1 MKKVLVLYVF
11 LCIVLSASPYAAI
24 AMNNEDTKRIKHVEQ
39 MVQDER
45 KNLIL
50 IKYNNKAPKA
60 KARVASMPEVVE
72 QTEILPN
79 IELLKVK
86 EEIDANQLIKELS
99 KNESVEA
106 VELNGVSHIMGEV
119 TTLSENWGNEEEN
132 AYHDLLEQRLNNNE
146 EQAVNLEQQHIG
158 EKQGKLLKK
167 TESIRPLSDTR
178 DSLRDSLTDTIFERE
193 PNNTLGT
200 ADNITLD
207 KYVYGTI
214 TDYYFDLDYYR
225 LRINDSGKLNIIGV
239 FEYTRYLA
247 IGLLDERGDTLA
259 WSRLYNGDAQY
270 LQAKVTPGTYYI
282 VVFQTSDFQY
292 LCTNESY
299 LFQAWMTDVETSIPV
314 SSVSLNKT
322 NITLYKGESETLDA
336 VVYPSNATNKSVSWS
351 SSNPSIATV
360 DKNGMVT
367 AVKKGKA
374 IITVKTQ
381 DGGKTASC
389 NVQVS
394 ELPANNNPA
403 AVNDPLYSK
412 QWWLESV
419 NAPPVWQKINN
430 IKPVVVA
437 VIDSGIDLSHEDL
450 KNKVAPGG
458 YNFIL
463 DNDNIYDINGHGTA
477 VSGVIA
483 AEADNHKG
491 ITGVAGPLEV
501 KVLPLQAGFY
511 DGTLYTSDVIRA
523 IRYAIEQEVDVIN
536 LSIGGNHYS
545 SIENA
550 AVQEAINRGIV
561 VVASAGNDGD
571 SLYNYPASFENVISV
586 GSISPRG
593 EISSFSNHNDQIDF
607 VAPGEYVFTTQIYN
621 SYDYLAGT
629 SFSAPIVSGVAAL
642 MKAVNPSLSP
652 GEITRELAA
661 DSLDKGRPGKDD
673 YYGHGLINAHDTISR
688 LVPNLGKDYTEL
700 PERTNVPMNKGW
712 KITFNLKLNPDT
724 VSGEQIY
731 IKDSNNNTI
740 SSVVQVDE
748 DGKSVLISP
757 LENYGY
763 GQQYCLYIED
773 QIESE
778 TGAKLR
784 KPARMKFSMGLET
797 LIENEGEGNQSYQ
810 VLSL

>member
-1 MKKVLVLYVF
+1 MRKVLVLFLF
-11 LCIVLSASPYAAI
+11 LCIVLSASPNEAI
-24 AMNNEDTKRIKHVEQ
+24 AMNNEDIQKIKHEEQ

-50 IKYNNKAPKA
+50 IKYNDTAPKA

-79 IELLKVK
+79 IELLKIK
-86 EEIDANQLIKELS
+86 EEIDANQLVKELS

-119 TTLSENWGNEEEN
+119 MTLSEDWGNEEEN
-132 AYHDLLEQRLNNNE
+132 AYHDLLEHRLNNNE
-146 EQAVNLEQQHIG
+146 GQAVNLNQQYIL
-158 EKQGKLLKK
+158 EKQGKLLEK
-167 TESIRPLSDTR
+167 TESVRPLSVTQ
-178 DSLRDSLTDTIFERE
+178 DSLTDTIFERE
-193 PNNTLGT
+193 PNNTLDT
-200 ADNITLD
+200 ANNITID

-214 TDYYFDLDYYR
+214 TDVYFDLDYYR
-225 LRINDSGKLNIIGV
+225 LRINNSGKLNILGV
-239 FEYTRYLA
+239 FEYPQYLA
-247 IGLLDERGDTLA
+247 IGLLDERGNNLA
-259 WSRLYNGDAQY
+259 WSRLINGEAQY
-270 LQAKVTPGTYYI
+270 LQENVTPGTYYI
-282 VVFQTSDFQY
+282 IVFQISDYQY
-292 LCTNESY
+292 LCTNEAY
-299 LFQAWMTDVETSIPV
+299 LFQTWMTDVKTSIPV

-322 NITLYKGESETLDA
+322 NITLHKGESETLNA
-336 VVYPSNATNKSVSWS
+336 VVYPLNATNKSVTWS

-360 DKNGMVT
+360 DNNGMVT
-367 AVKKGKA
+367 AVKEGKTT
-374 IITVKTQ
+374 ITAKTH

-389 NVQVS
+389 KVQVS
-394 ELPANNNPA
+394 ELPTNNNPA
-403 AVNDPLYSK
+403 VVNDPLYSK

-419 NAPPVWQKINN
+419 NAPLVWQKINN

-450 KNKVAPGG
+450 RSKVAPGG
-458 YNFIL
+458 YNFIF
-463 DNDNIYDINGHGTA
+463 DNYDVYDINGHGTA

-483 AEADNHKG
+483 AEANNHKG
-491 ITGVAGPLEV
+491 ITGVAGPLDV

-523 IRYAIEQEVDVIN
+523 IRYAIDQEVDVIN
-536 LSIGGNHYS
+536 LSFGSNHYF

-550 AVQEAINRGIV
+550 AVQEAINRGVV
-561 VVASAGNDGD
+561 VVAAAGNDGD
-571 SLYNYPASFENVISV
+571 GLYCYPASLENVISV
-586 GSISPRG
+586 GAISPRG
-593 EISSFSNHNDQIDF
+593 EISSFSNHNDKIDF

-621 SYDYLAGT
+621 SYDYNAGT
-629 SFSAPIVSGVAAL
+629 SLSTPIVSGVASL

-652 GEITRELAA
+652 REITRELAK

-673 YYGHGLINAHDTISR
+673 YYGHGLINAHDTIIR
-688 LVPNLGKDYTEL
+688 LVPNLDKDYTEL
-700 PERTNVPMNKGW
+700 PEKTNVPMNKGW
-712 KITFNLKLNPDT
+712 KITFNLKLNPKT

-740 SSVVQVDE
+740 YSVVQVGE

-757 LENYGY
+757 LENYNY
-763 GQQYCLYIED
+763 GQKYYLYIED

-778 TGAKLR
+778 TGAKLK
-784 KPARMKFSMGLET
+784 KPVRMKFSIGSKALMD
-797 LIENEGEGNQSYQ
+797 NEGEGNQSYQ